1 MPVPTQTKFA
11 TAVSEICR
19 NVLEHVGQG
28 NIWFSIVERDGS
40 LYVEALIIDNG
51 RGIANVEEKL
61 KINVQPLAGKGWG
74 IYNAKKL
81 VDLFFIE
88 SESNKGTK
96 VKLLR
101 KIPANNPPINKTIIH
116 GWNEYFAHEVAISP
130 YEEIKQQ
137 NMQLLEVMDQLRMK
151 QIETAHQRD
160 EIKALHENVSSLLK
174 EREETN
180 LQLLKMNKELEDFA
194 YTVSHDLKA
203 PLRNIEGIAR
213 LIMKSVQVSEK
224 EQASMQINML
234 SEQVDRMN
242 GLITG
247 ILNYA
252 KSGRQQIDKTKVD
265 VAILL
270 QEITSS
276 LLIPQGFDVQVNSP
290 MPVLETEEIYLR
302 QIFTNLIDN
311 AIKYHDQSVGKIEI
325 SAKSHK
331 TFYEFKVKDDGPGIA
346 EKYHEKIFKMY
357 YSLNTSASKDSTGLG
372 LSIIKKITSE
382 KGGKVWVE
390 SGGRGTSFIFTWPA
404 QTL

>member
-1 MPVPTQTKFA
+1 
-11 TAVSEICR
+11 
-19 NVLEHVGQG
+19 
-28 NIWFSIVERDGS
+28 
-40 LYVEALIIDNG
+40 
-51 RGIANVEEKL
+51 
-61 KINVQPLAGKGWG
+61 
-74 IYNAKKL
+74 
-81 VDLFFIE
+81 
-88 SESNKGTK
+88 
-96 VKLLR
+96 
-101 KIPANNPPINKTIIH
+101 
-116 GWNEYFAHEVAISP
+116 
-130 YEEIKQQ
+130 
-137 NMQLLEVMDQLRMK
+137 
-151 QIETAHQRD
+151 
-160 EIKALHENVSSLLK
+160 
-174 EREETN
+174 
-180 LQLLKMNKELEDFA
+180 
-194 YTVSHDLKA
+194 
-203 PLRNIEGIAR
+203 
-213 LIMKSVQVSEK
+213 
-224 EQASMQINML
+224 
-234 SEQVDRMN
+234 
-242 GLITG
+242 
-247 ILNYA
+247 
-252 KSGRQQIDKTKVD
+252 

-390 SGGRGTSFIFTWPA
+390 SRGRGTSFIFTWPA